1 MAALLAQADGTD
13 VLLVWG
19 GLVLL
24 GLAAMRVLLD
34 WGPLVRER
42 RGRSSRWI
50 TRLMAAAGVVLLVWG
65 LAGWLAGAW

>member
-24 GLAAMRVLLD
+24 GLAAMRALLD

-42 RGRSSRWI
+42 RGRSTRWI
-50 TRLMAAAGVVLLVWG
+50 TRLMVAAGVLLLAVG
-65 LAGWLAGAW
+65 VAGWLVGAS